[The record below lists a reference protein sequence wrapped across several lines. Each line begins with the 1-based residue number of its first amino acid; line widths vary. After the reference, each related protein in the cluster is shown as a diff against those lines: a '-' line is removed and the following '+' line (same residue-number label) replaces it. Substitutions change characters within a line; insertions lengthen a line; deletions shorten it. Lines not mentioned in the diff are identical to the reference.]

1 MLLNDEMSNAMRI
14 ETNLPEFTLETIE
27 AVEKELGSRF
37 PNELREAWRHDS
49 KFEVGEWFFYPIKDE
64 RFFNKTWDDTIR
76 ANRDERGLPEHFIT
90 VATNGSG
97 DELGFLTSD
106 VETIY
111 VWWHETD
118 ELERVA
124 DSIEV
129 FVEVTRLESDVI
141 ETFCERVNESETV
154 FGLSAE
160 ANDGWAYAPSVIEET
175 DVLLFFSTRE
185 RALSCRVEEW
195 DNYHVIELPLDL
207 FIAAWLPN
215 MSEDGLLCGLDWP
228 SDLKGM
234 EYDPETV
241 LEAIEEAE

>member
-1 MLLNDEMSNAMRI
+1 MRI
-14 ETNLPEFTLETIE
+14 ETNLPGFTFETIE
-27 AVEKELGSRF
+27 VVEQALGSRL
-37 PNELREAWRHDS
+37 PNGLREAWLHDN

-64 RFFNKTWDDTIR
+64 RFFNKTWDDIIR
-76 ANRDERGLPEHFIT
+76 SNRDERQLPEGFIT
-90 VATNGSG
+90 VAQNGSG

-111 VWWHETD
+111 IWWHETD

-124 DSIEV
+124 DSIDA

-141 ETFCERVNESETV
+141 ERFCERVLESGTV

-160 ANDGWAYAPSVIEET
+160 TDVGWAYAPSIIETT
-175 DVLLFFSTRE
+175 DVLLFFSTPE
-185 RALSCRVEEW
+185 GALACKAEEW
-195 DNYHVIELPLDL
+195 EDYHLIELPLDL
-207 FIAAWLPN
+207 FVAGWLPN
-215 MSEDGLLCGLDWP
+215 MADDGLLCGLDWS

-241 LEAIEEAE
+241 LETIEEAN

>member
-1 MLLNDEMSNAMRI
+1 MRI
-14 ETNLPEFTLETIE
+14 ETNLPGFTLETIE
-27 AVEKELGSRF
+27 AVEQALGSRL
-37 PNELREAWRHDS
+37 PNGLREAWLHDN

-64 RFFNKTWDDTIR
+64 RFFNKTWDDIIR
-76 ANRDERGLPEHFIT
+76 ANRDERGLPEDFIT
-90 VATNGSG
+90 VAANGSG

-111 VWWHETD
+111 IWWHETE

-124 DSIEV
+124 DSIDA
-129 FVEVTRLESDVI
+129 FVEVVRLESDVI
-141 ETFCERVNESETV
+141 ERFCARVLESETV

-160 ANDGWAYAPSVIEET
+160 ADNGWANAPSIIEAT

-185 RALSCRVEEW
+185 RALACRAEEW
-195 DNYHVIELPLDL
+195 EDYQLIELPLDL
-207 FIAAWLPN
+207 FVAGWLPN
-215 MSEDGLLCGLDWP
+215 MADDGLLCGLDWS

-241 LEAIEEAE
+241 LEAIEEED